1 MTLRTSTPRP
11 MPNLMPMAVLATAV
25 LLAACASGP
34 PRVEAFNPALPG
46 SWSTMS
52 VTSSG
57 SFGSGTDQVRT
68 TVGRMV
74 WQGKE
79 YTTQQTASGSMLLD
93 PATGERMGFLS
104 PGGQML
110 WTLVPAVGFR
120 YPLEVGKSWTLD
132 TTLTLMTPQGPR
144 PVPMT
149 SSWKVH
155 AVEDVTVPAGTFKAM
170 KIGVTDTANGRVWN
184 DDVYWI
190 DVAGQFS
197 VKTVLTRPA
206 TNPQGAG
213 TRESVLVAN
222 DIRR

>member
-1 MTLRTSTPRP
+1 MEDFRP
-11 MPNLMPMAVLATAV
+11 V
-25 LLAACASGP
+25 
-34 PRVEAFNPALPG
+34 LPG

-57 SFGSGTDQVRT
+57 SYGSGSEQVRT

-79 YTTQQTASGSMLLD
+79 CLTQLTAAGTMVLD

-104 PGGQML
+104 PSGQTL
-110 WTLVPAVGFR
+110 WTLVPSVGLR
-120 YPLEVGKSWTLD
+120 YPVEVGKTWVVD
-132 TTLTLMTPQGPR
+132 TTLTLTTRQGPR

-149 SSWKVH
+149 STWKVH
-155 AVEDVTVPAGTFKAM
+155 AVEDITVPAGTFKTM

-184 DDVYWI
+184 DGVYWV

-197 VKTVLTRPA
+197 VKSMLVRPA

-213 TRESVLVAN
+213 QREAVLVAN